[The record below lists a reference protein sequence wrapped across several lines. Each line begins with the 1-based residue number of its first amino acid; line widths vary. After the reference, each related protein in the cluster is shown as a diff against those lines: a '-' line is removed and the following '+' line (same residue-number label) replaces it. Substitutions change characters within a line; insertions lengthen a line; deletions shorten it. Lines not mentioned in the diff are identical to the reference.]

1 MILPPPPKCLK
12 TTLDNL
18 LIIYCQLTESDWIHL
33 SQCLNISQ
41 LKGLNLSGVTMTDF
55 SLELFPVLLEKVS
68 ASLQK
73 LDLKLYGI
81 RDSQFE
87 TLLPALNCCSQLR
100 SFSLSGSLLYMAVLE
115 KMLQHT
121 AGLPCLSHK

>member
-1 MILPPPPKCLK
+1 
-12 TTLDNL
+12 
-18 LIIYCQLTESDWIHL
+18 
-33 SQCLNISQ
+33 
-41 LKGLNLSGVTMTDF
+41 MTDF
-55 SLELFPVLLEKVS
+55 SLELFPVLLEKVT

-81 RDSQFE
+81 RDSQYE
-87 TLLPALNCCSQLR
+87 TLLPALSCCSQLK
-100 SFSLSGSLLYMAVLE
+100 SFSLSGSLLSMAILE